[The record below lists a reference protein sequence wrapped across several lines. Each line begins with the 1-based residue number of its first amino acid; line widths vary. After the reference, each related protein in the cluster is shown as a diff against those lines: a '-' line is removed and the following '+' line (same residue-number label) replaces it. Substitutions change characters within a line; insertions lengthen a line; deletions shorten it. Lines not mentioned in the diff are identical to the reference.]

1 MHDLKEFYDKIYHKI
16 YSTKIKEIFR
26 ENTIGEERWMLLQK
40 LFQSIRAHS
49 YWHLVSI
56 NQLCTAE
63 MLIDR
68 VRS

>member
-1 MHDLKEFYDKIYHKI
+1 M
-16 YSTKIKEIFR
+16 KIKEIFR
-26 ENTIGEERWMLLQK
+26 ENTIAEERWMLLQK

-63 MLIDR
+63 MLIDW

>member
-1 MHDLKEFYDKIYHKI
+1 M
-16 YSTKIKEIFR
+16 KIKEIFR
-26 ENTIGEERWMLLQK
+26 ENTIAEERWMLLKK

-63 MLIDR
+63 MLIDW